1 MPERHQVWA
10 APLTFGPWAVIANYL
25 NSVTYKVEVTPI
37 GDIPTLVLGEL
48 RYWNE
53 DNEQVVLSFKDSETI
68 TTGNSM
74 GNLEIRL
81 QGTPTGT
88 SCYVETT

>member
-1 MPERHQVWA
+1 MPDRHQVWA
-10 APLTFGPWAVIANYL
+10 APLTFGPWAVIASHL

-37 GDIPTLVLGEL
+37 GDVPTLFIGEL

-68 TTGNSM
+68 TTGNSI
-74 GNLEIRL
+74 GNVEIR
-81 QGTPTGT
+81 TPTGV
-88 SCYVETT
+88 SCYVDVSG